1 MPCLFSFGII
11 NSLEAAVFSH
21 FADKLSLNLL
31 LLSTLTVF
39 LLPAC
44 CYRAVLK
51 FLAWTEGGQTHYIG
65 LLLFPGLLFL
75 IAKLD
80 ILQRA
85 YGFLDMFLPR
95 EQIGQHI
102 VLLLLQVMGLE
113 ALLCTLYAYRQR
125 FFRVRKKMA
134 DFLSE
139 YWGEYGKGIC
149 HCASRVNYAIQ
160 NHRITPD
167 QLDFIAT
174 KPSNAAV
181 EIKAAMEEIDRYAQQ
196 FSFCRT
202 YPSTERLKRILIIED
217 DALLNKTLAYN
228 LISDGWD
235 ATPAPNARAAENLL
249 AGTEFD
255 LVPLDINLPGGSGYD
270 LCELIK
276 TEHPDTV
283 VIFLAANEQEN
294 DQIWDYA
301 VGTGDYITKP
311 FSMKSLQRKI
321 CVMFVILERCKP
333 AKDLYENGGLF
344 LDFSEQTASLNGK
357 PLTLLPME
365 FKMLY
370 LYCKNSRQILTRQ
383 RLLER
388 LWGVDEKSVEEHT
401 LTTAISRI
409 RGKIEAEGDTHLKA
423 IYGIGY
429 SGQGRAE
436 MRRMPVKTMFLLVK
450 ADAATAI
457 LALTFLLSAVMGQG
471 WVLLVDAV
479 LTACALVLP
488 FLLALFFAKWLSQ
501 FTSGL
506 RPTRKSTIFIWTIGG
521 N

>member
-1 MPCLFSFGII
+1 M
-11 NSLEAAVFSH
+11 
-21 FADKLSLNLL
+21 
-31 LLSTLTVF
+31 
-39 LLPAC
+39 
-44 CYRAVLK
+44 LK

-149 HCASRVNYAIQ
+149 HCASCVNYAIQ

-181 EIKAAMEEIDRYAQQ
+181 EVKAAMEEIDRYAQQ

-235 ATPAPNARAAENLL
+235 DTPAPNARAAENLL

-276 TEHPDTV
+276 TELPNTV
-283 VIFLAANEQEN
+283 VIFFAANEQEN

-301 VGTGDYITKP
+301 VGTGDYIAKP
-311 FSMKSLQRKI
+311 FFMKSLQRKI
-321 CVMFVILERCKP
+321 CVMFVMLECRKP

-357 PLTLLPME
+357 PLTLLPM
-365 FKMLY
+365 
-370 LYCKNSRQILTRQ
+370 
-383 RLLER
+383 
-388 LWGVDEKSVEEHT
+388 GV
-401 LTTAISRI
+401 
-409 RGKIEAEGDTHLKA
+409 
-423 IYGIGY
+423 
-429 SGQGRAE
+429 Q
-436 MRRMPVKTMFLLVK
+436 
-450 ADAATAI
+450 
-457 LALTFLLSAVMGQG
+457 
-471 WVLLVDAV
+471 DAV
-479 LTACALVLP
+479 SVLQKFTPDPDPTAAFGAAV
-488 FLLALFFAKWLSQ
+488 
-501 FTSGL
+501 G
-506 RPTRKSTIFIWTIGG
+506 RGRKICGRTHPDHRYQPHPGQD
-521 N
+521 